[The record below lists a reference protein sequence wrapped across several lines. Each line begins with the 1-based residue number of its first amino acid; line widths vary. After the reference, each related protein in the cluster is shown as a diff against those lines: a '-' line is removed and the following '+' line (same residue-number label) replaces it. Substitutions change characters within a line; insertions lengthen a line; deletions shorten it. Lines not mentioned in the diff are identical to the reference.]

1 MLFRSAAVILEGSD
15 KGLIKAVEGD
25 NPEFFNNK
33 SFDIENTLI
42 GLTIKHK
49 KQIDRGK
56 IGPTPLFG
64 DKLPEFSKYP
74 ALLMPII
81 NNEIPEGV
89 IVIIGEDSNFFN
101 NKEYEKNI
109 LKILINH
116 CATAISNAKMYSFME
131 KRAKVD
137 SLTGLYNHRYLQE
150 QLEKEI
156 VRSERYKENLS
167 FMIMDIDFFKKVND
181 TYGHPAG
188 DLILKKVSE
197 LIKAGL
203 RQTDIASRYG
213 GEEFAA
219 ILLKSD
225 LNKAC
230 QIAERI
236 RNSVENYNFI
246 ISGNAKVNVTIS
258 GGIANYPSNTDNKK
272 TLIEKADKALYYAKK
287 TGRNKICRFEDIK
300 TSLF

>member
-1 MLFRSAAVILEGSD
+1 
-15 KGLIKAVEGD
+15 
-25 NPEFFNNK
+25 
-33 SFDIENTLI
+33 
-42 GLTIKHK
+42 
-49 KQIDRGK
+49 
-56 IGPTPLFG
+56 
-64 DKLPEFSKYP
+64 
-74 ALLMPII
+74 
-81 NNEIPEGV
+81 
-89 IVIIGEDSNFFN
+89 
-101 NKEYEKNI
+101 
-109 LKILINH
+109 
-116 CATAISNAKMYSFME
+116 
-131 KRAKVD
+131 
-137 SLTGLYNHRYLQE
+137 
-150 QLEKEI
+150 
-156 VRSERYKENLS
+156 
-167 FMIMDIDFFKKVND
+167 MIMDIDFFKKVND